1 MFSKVPSLAFVSI
14 TLELLLSVILGIHP
28 LLIVL
33 FGLIELT
40 PVLAKLSLESNNVLP
55 GPQQV
60 FRALHLVS

>member
-1 MFSKVPSLAFVSI
+1 MFSKVPSLAFISI
-14 TLELLLSVILGIHP
+14 ALELLLSVILGIHP

-33 FGLIELT
+33 LGLIKLI